1 MALKRYL
8 ATIEGEE
15 VDGKALTWRK
25 TAFTQRPAVKIKG
38 LMFSQDTKE
47 MFFADNAKMRLAAPL
62 MIPMIAYRKEEILED
77 GTKEEAFETEFTAE
91 EIEKFH
97 AHLMSNPDKLK
108 NFFNLEHSEE
118 IVPAYLLEIWIV
130 ENPNT
135 DKSFITYGVKC
146 PKGTLF
152 AVAQITDEDYY
163 IELLEQDKTGF
174 SIEGF
179 FGLEELQKFND
190 QTQDFSDVILMN
202 KAGKFLVI
210 KRAEGDGFEAGKWG
224 LAGGKIEEGET
235 PDQAAARETFEET
248 GIEAES
254 LDFIETIENE
264 DGTKSHYFKCE
275 TESNPVLS
283 NEHSD
288 SKWISEDDADGLNWI
303 LNQTERFKQLL
314 LKAKEKNNSET
325 MEIKIPDGEHE
336 IKGKVYVFKDGVA
349 VEEKEKAAA
358 ATEEKLADEEKP
370 AEGEQAAEEKAKE
383 EEMADE
389 PAPAGSEAGTAEAK
403 PLTAEDVKKMV
414 IELVQP
420 LIDDA
425 MRAVLETVN
434 KEEEAEDEAE
444 KPTEGGTGA
453 ELSYSEEQKE
463 INRIDLLRKIGQGKG

>member
-62 MIPMIAYRKEEILED
+62 MIPMVAYRKEEILED

-91 EIEKFH
+91 EIGKFH

-152 AVAQITDEDYY
+152 AVAQITDADYY
-163 IELLEQDKTGF
+163 NELLEQDKTGF

-179 FGLEELQKFND
+179 FGLEEMQKFSD
-190 QTQDFSDVILMN
+190 QTQDFSDVVLMN

-210 KRAEGDGFEAGKWG
+210 KRAEDDGFEAGKWG
-224 LAGGKIEEGET
+224 FAGGKIEEGET
-235 PDQAAARETFEET
+235 PEQAAGRETFEET
-248 GIEAES
+248 GIKAEK
-254 LDFIETIENE
+254 LDFIEVIENE
-264 DGTKSHYFKCE
+264 DGTKSHYFKCQ
-275 TESNPVLS
+275 TESEPILS

-288 SKWISEDDADGLNWI
+288 SKWISEDEANDLQWI
-303 LNQTERFKQLL
+303 LNQGERFKQLL
-314 LKAKEKNNSET
+314 LKAKEKNNFET

-336 IKGKVYVFKDGVA
+336 INGKVYVFKDGVA

-370 AEGEQAAEEKAKE
+370 AEDEKTAEEKAKE
-383 EEMADE
+383 EAMADE
-389 PAPAGSEAGTAEAK
+389 PAATDEPAAGTPEAK
-403 PLTAEDVKKMV
+403 PLTAEDVKALV
-414 IELVQP
+414 QELVKP
-420 LIDDA
+420 MIDDA
-425 MRAVLETVN
+425 MTAILETVN
-434 KEEEAEDEAE
+434 KEEEAEDAAE
-444 KPTEGGTGA
+444 KPTEGGAGA
-453 ELSYSEEQKE
+453 ELRYTEQEKE
-463 INRIDLLRKIGQGKG
+463 INRIELLSKIGKG